1 MAVRVPES
9 FLGRNCSYGA
19 RPWCE
24 RDSPAIR
31 LWRVL
36 PAGDLQH
43 TTMLPASPPTSNRNG
58 GRKSH

>member
-36 PAGDLQH
+36 RVGDLQDTDH
-43 TTMLPASPPTSNRNG
+43 VTCPAPKVKQEQRQE
-58 GRKSH
+58 KS